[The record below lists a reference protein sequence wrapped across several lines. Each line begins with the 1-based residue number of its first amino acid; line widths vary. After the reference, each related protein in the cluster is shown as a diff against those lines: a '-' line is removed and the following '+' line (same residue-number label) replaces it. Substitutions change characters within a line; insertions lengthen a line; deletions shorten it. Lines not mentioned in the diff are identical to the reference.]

1 MQLNVEQK
9 RIIESKPSGHTL
21 IKGVAGSGKTTV
33 AVNRI
38 PLLLNHY
45 CIEEDDFVLMATYNK
60 SLSKYVEY
68 IYESSKKE
76 LEVQSGFF
84 DDNKD
89 LKLDISTV
97 DSLSVSYF
105 NKYKKENN
113 LSLSIASRND
123 IQQALIEAITIVGKK
138 YPHIKMI
145 SPKLLSFIN
154 DEIVWIKGCNYMEI
168 EEYQNVDRIGRVM
181 KANSDGPQKLSKNS
195 EKRNAI
201 FEIMLNYN
209 EILLKNN
216 KVDFQDV
223 LLIALKEAGKNPIKK
238 YTHILIDESQDLSR
252 VQIEF
257 LKKLYNEKE
266 YSSITFIADVAQSIY
281 SQAWLVK
288 NRSFSSIGYD
298 MKGKSSSLS
307 KNYRTTTQIA
317 QAAFSL
323 IQKDKE
329 LIEDSN
335 FVKPSLIDR
344 QGQYPIYRSF
354 NNKEKEGAFVCNL
367 IKSNLIKSYN
377 YKDIVI
383 IARLSNQLKEMR
395 TYLEKN
401 NIPCEIFNG
410 KDDFNFG
417 KECVKLVTM
426 HSIKGLEFK
435 VVIMI
440 GVNSK
445 VMPFKTYAKEI
456 EDDETIESRERKLF
470 YVGMTRATEKLFIT
484 SEGVPSK
491 FIKDIDYKYL
501 RIKSECEVRRISQIP
516 IESYV
521 LSHKIKDIYSE
532 EEKVRQWF
540 LRELIETYKY
550 PLDLINIEEKVFI
563 GSTYGFV
570 DIAVSVDKNKGP
582 YILIETKQWG
592 KGIKDGLGQIKSYMA
607 NCPSA
612 KFGVVS
618 DGNEIIIINNKL
630 EEIVDIPKFTSSM
643 ISSSLETIEY
653 INLKWNT
660 THELIKDSSNPKEL
674 YIEENGVEIKAE
686 EIREIPIFN
695 EIAAGS
701 PIPINS
707 SFEGNYY
714 LPQQWVGKTED
725 IFILKVRGESMK
737 NKNILNGDYVLI
749 KRQSSCNIGEIV
761 AVDVEGE
768 ATLKTYKTMGGKV
781 LLVPENDEYE
791 PIMLEEGQLSIIGVV
806 IGIIKNSNKN

>member
-9 RIIESKPSGHTL
+9 RIVESKPNGHTL

-60 SLSKYVEY
+60 SLSKFVSY

-76 LEVQSGFF
+76 LELQSGFF
-84 DDNKD
+84 DDDKD

-105 NKYKKENN
+105 NRYKKENN
-113 LSLSIASRND
+113 LNLSIASRND
-123 IQQALIEAITIVGKK
+123 IQNALIEAITIVSKK
-138 YPHIKMI
+138 YSNNNIL
-145 SPKLLSFIN
+145 STSLLPFIN

-181 KANSDGPQKLSKNS
+181 KANIEGPQKLKKNS
-195 EKRNAI
+195 EKRDAI
-201 FEIMLNYN
+201 FEVMINYN
-209 EILLKNN
+209 DILLRKN

-223 LLIALKEAGKNPIKK
+223 LLIALEEAGKKPIKK

-257 LKKLYNEKE
+257 LKMLYNEKE

-281 SQAWLVK
+281 SQAWIVK
-288 NRSFSSIGYD
+288 NRSFASIGYD

-323 IQKDKE
+323 IKKDKE

-344 QGQYPIYRSF
+344 QGEYPIYKSF
-354 NNKEKEGAFVCNL
+354 KDKENEGAFVCNL
-367 IKSNLIKSYN
+367 INMNLSKNYN

-383 IARLSNQLKEMR
+383 IARLSNQLKEIKG
-395 TYLEKN
+395 YLEKN
-401 NIPCEIFNG
+401 NIPCGIFNG
-410 KDDFNFG
+410 KDEFDFG

-501 RIKSECEVRRISQIP
+501 RMKSGCEARRISQIH
-516 IESYV
+516 IENYV
-521 LSHKIKDIYSE
+521 LCNKIKDIYSD

-550 PLDLINIEEKVFI
+550 PLDLINIEEKVYI
-563 GSTYGFV
+563 ASSYGLA
-570 DIAVSVDKNKGP
+570 DIAITIDKKRGP
-582 YILIETKQWG
+582 YILVETKKWG
-592 KGIKDGLGQIKSYMA
+592 SGIKDALGQIKSYMA

-618 DGNEIIIINNKL
+618 DGNEIIIINNNL
-630 EEIVDIPKFTSSM
+630 EEVADIPKFSSAM
-643 ISSSLETIEY
+643 ISSSLENIKY
-653 INLKWNT
+653 INLKWNKT
-660 THELIKDSSNPKEL
+660 YELIKDSSNAKEL
-674 YIEENGVEIKAE
+674 YIEENGIEKKVE

-695 EIAAGS
+695 EISAGV
-701 PIPINS
+701 PIPINT

-714 LPQQWVGKTED
+714 LPQQWVGNSND
-725 IFILKVRGESMK
+725 IFILKVKGESMI

-749 KRQSSCNIGEIV
+749 KRQGACNIGEIV
-761 AVDVEGE
+761 AVDIEGE

-781 LLVPENDEYE
+781 LLVPENDDYE
-791 PIMLEEGQLSIIGVV
+791 PIMLDEGQFSIIGVA
-806 IGIIKNSNKN
+806 IGIIKNSNNN